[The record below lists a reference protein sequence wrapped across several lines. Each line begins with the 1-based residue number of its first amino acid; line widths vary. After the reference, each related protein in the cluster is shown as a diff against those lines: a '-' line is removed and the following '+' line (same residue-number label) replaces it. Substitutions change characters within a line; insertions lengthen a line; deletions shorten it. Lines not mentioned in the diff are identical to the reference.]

1 MSNKMFRHKSNVL
14 KKGQN
19 MKYSRLLSRLQNLIG
34 FVPTQADLCRILNY
48 SSQKISNRANRDSN
62 FTDEEIEAIERQ
74 YGISLMENS
83 TNCVEI
89 DYYPEVFGSCGGGA
103 FALSETKESISIP
116 KNVFWEFSSFKR
128 YSVINAVGSSM
139 SPSIIDRDK
148 LIIEHW
154 DNEQIKDDR
163 VYVFCYKDDIF
174 VKRLIKNIDEII
186 VKSDNPDPMYRP
198 RYIEG
203 EDMNN
208 VIIVG
213 QVVGIV
219 RDLK

>member
-1 MSNKMFRHKSNVL
+1 MRHSE
-14 KKGQN
+14 
-19 MKYSRLLSRLQNLIG
+19 LLSRLQNLIG
-34 FVPTQADLCRILNY
+34 FIPSQTDLRNIIGI
-48 SSQKISNRANRDSN
+48 SQPAMSNRVKRDSEYSD
-62 FTDEEIEAIERQ
+62 TEITKIESM
-74 YGISLMENS
+74 YGIFLRETAHITDSD
-83 TNCVEI
+83 VVKV

-103 FALSETKESISIP
+103 FALSETKEAISIP
-116 KNVFWEFSSFKR
+116 KNAFWEFSSLKR

-139 SPSIIDRDK
+139 HPYIIDKDK

-163 VYVFCYKDDIF
+163 VYVFCYKDEIF

>member
-1 MSNKMFRHKSNVL
+1 
-14 KKGQN
+14 
-19 MKYSRLLSRLQNLIG
+19 MKYSKLLSRLQNLIG
-34 FVPTQADLCRILNY
+34 FTPTQADLCRILNCNA
-48 SSQKISNRANRDSN
+48 QKMSKRAGRDSN
-62 FTDEEIEAIERQ
+62 FTDEEIEIIERQ
-74 YGISLMENS
+74 YGISLTDNS
-83 TNCVEI
+83 TNCLEV

-103 FALSETKESISIP
+103 FALSEIKESIAIP
-116 KNVFWEFSSFKR
+116 KNAFWEFSSFKR

-154 DNEQIKDDR
+154 ENEQIKDDR
-163 VYVFCYKDDIF
+163 VYVFCYKDEIF

>member
-1 MSNKMFRHKSNVL
+1 MRYDKL
-14 KKGQN
+14 IDC
-19 MKYSRLLSRLQNLIG
+19 LQNLIH
-34 FVPTQADLCRILNY
+34 FKPTQQALASILGIAQTAING
-48 SSQKISNRANRDSN
+48 RAKRNSN
-62 FTDEEIEAIERQ
+62 FSDEEIQKIEQ
-74 YGISLMENS
+74 FYGVQLKENS
-83 TNCVEI
+83 VASVDCLEV

-103 FALSETKESISIP
+103 FALSEAKEAISIP
-116 KNVFWEFSSFKR
+116 KNAFWEFSSLKR

-163 VYVFCYKDDIF
+163 VYVFCYKDEIF

>member
-1 MSNKMFRHKSNVL
+1 MAS
-14 KKGQN
+14 
-19 MKYSRLLSRLQNLIG
+19 LQKLIG
-34 FVPTQADLCRILNY
+34 FKPPAKAFVQMLGF
-48 SSQKISNRANRDSN
+48 SSEKIFYTRAQRDSYYS
-62 FTDEEIEAIERQ
+62 EEELVKIEQQ
-74 YGISLMENS
+74 YGIALVE
-83 TNCVEI
+83 TNNDNCLEV

-116 KNVFWEFSSFKR
+116 KNAFWEFSSFKR

-163 VYVFCYKDDIF
+163 VYVFCYKDEIF

>member
-1 MSNKMFRHKSNVL
+1 MRYDKL
-14 KKGQN
+14 IDT
-19 MKYSRLLSRLQNLIG
+19 LQNLIH
-34 FVPTQADLCRILNY
+34 FKPTQQALASALGIAQTAING
-48 SSQKISNRANRDSN
+48 RAKRNSN
-62 FTDEEIEAIERQ
+62 FSDEEIEKIERF
-74 YGISLMENS
+74 YGIELRSPAVALD
-83 TNCVEI
+83 CVEI

-103 FALSETKESISIP
+103 FALSEAKESISIP
-116 KNVFWEFSSFKR
+116 KNAFWEFSSFKR

-163 VYVFCYKDDIF
+163 VYVFCYKDEIF

>member
-1 MSNKMFRHKSNVL
+1 MGVL
-14 KKGQN
+14 TFTPEESLGDCDYILF
-19 MKYSRLLSRLQNLIG
+19 MYS
-34 FVPTQADLCRILNY
+34 
-48 SSQKISNRANRDSN
+48 
-62 FTDEEIEAIERQ
+62 
-74 YGISLMENS
+74 NS
-83 TNCVEI
+83 TGLNQYVLTSTSVNVSSASYTPKDDIYAIRIGYKKDEKTTIASEI

-103 FALSETKESISIP
+103 FALSETKESIAIP
-116 KNVFWEFSSFKR
+116 KNAFWEFSSFKR

-163 VYVFCYKDDIF
+163 VYVFCYKDEIF